1 MATKIIIKNIGLLL
15 AIIGMTANLQ
25 AAGSSSET
33 LSANI
38 RSDNKVSLQAG
49 AKTYMNYCLACHS
62 MKYMR
67 YEVLVEGLG
76 IPAEIVEKN
85 LMFTGDRISDHITNN
100 VSEDDAQVWFG
111 KAPPDLT
118 LIARVRGADWL
129 YTYLKSYYADEK
141 RPFGVNNSLFK
152 DVGMPHVLAP
162 LQGKQVMSSLAKE
175 LESKIESAD
184 LGIAI
189 ANRDNDQAKV
199 ISQRSILQQ
208 ATEDLTQLKQKG
220 GYFEIAVAGTQSEVE
235 YDETVRDL
243 VNFMDYAAEPMK
255 LERQA
260 LGLKVIL
267 FLLFFFAIT
276 YFLKKEYWKDIH

>member
-1 MATKIIIKNIGLLL
+1 MATKLIMKKIGLLL
-15 AIIGMTANLQ
+15 AIMGLMTNLH
-25 AAGSSSET
+25 AAGSAET

-38 RSDNKVSLQAG
+38 RSDNQISLQSG

-62 MKYMR
+62 LKYMR
-67 YEVLVEGLG
+67 YETLVDGLG

-85 LMFTGDRISDHITNN
+85 LMFTGNKITDHITNN
-100 VSEDDAQVWFG
+100 LPENDSKEWFG

-129 YTYLKSYYADEK
+129 YTYLKSFYADEN

-162 LQGKQVMSSLAKE
+162 LQGNQVKSNIAKE

-184 LGIAI
+184 LAIAI
-189 ANRDNDQAKV
+189 ANRDNDAATAA
-199 ISQRSILQQ
+199 SQRAILDE
-208 ATEDLTQLKQKG
+208 ATEALTQLKHEQ
-220 GYFEIAVAGTQSEVE
+220 GYFEIAMAGSMTDQE

-243 VNFMDYAAEPMK
+243 VNFMDYAAEPVK
-255 LERQA
+255 LERKA

-267 FLLFFFAIT
+267 FLLFLFALT